1 MTSPRSMPGAGRFA
15 ARAILVLL
23 FACEPRSID
32 AIVARDAELGPDASR
47 DAASDANAPTD
58 AASDAIDA
66 GRDVWYRERF
76 DDGIGFFTPT
86 DLQTPDGH
94 RDGRPGEFGG
104 VFDEWHTPDLGDGDR
119 SLTLYKTA
127 NLATVRWRLALPNDT
142 GRAIEGVRLRYDV
155 ETAWV
160 RFQSADESAPEY
172 DTNAHHVA
180 WYDGSTLLA
189 RSGDVVNVA
198 VGEADRARWLTDE
211 DQDRLGLR
219 IVGVVHELPDVR
231 VAPGETWIVEWGFDP
246 SESRAERHMSV
257 GIDELVIEAMNE

>member
-1 MTSPRSMPGAGRFA
+1 MRSPRTTRGTCLFV
-15 ARAILVLL
+15 ARVILVALV
-23 FACEPRSID
+23 ACEPRSID
-32 AIVARDAELGPDASR
+32 AIIARDAETRDASR
-47 DAASDANAPTD
+47 DATTDADAPTDGASDA
-58 AASDAIDA
+58 
-66 GRDVWYRERF
+66 GGDVWYREPF

-86 DLQTPDGH
+86 DLQTPEGH
-94 RDGRPGEFGG
+94 RDGRAGEFGG

-180 WYDGSTLLA
+180 WYDGETLLA

-257 GIDELVIEAMNE
+257 GIDELVVEAMNE